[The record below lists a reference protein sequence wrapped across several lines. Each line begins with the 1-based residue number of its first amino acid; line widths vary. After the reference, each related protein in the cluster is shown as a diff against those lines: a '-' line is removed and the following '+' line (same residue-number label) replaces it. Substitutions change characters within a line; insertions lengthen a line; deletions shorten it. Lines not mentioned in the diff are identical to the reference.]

1 MASLMQAFIARLR
14 KKPIAA
20 GAAGLAVLLVLWF
33 IFGRGDKDQAEY
45 RTAAVDRGEI
55 LRAVSATGQLQPLV
69 TVNVGSTVSGPVKS
83 VDVDFNSV
91 VKANQV
97 LARIDPQSF
106 QTKVT
111 QLRATVNQAQA
122 NLAAA
127 QADFSRYNMLAKEG
141 FASDQLM
148 TQQRTAVK
156 VAQANLAAAASQ
168 LSAAQIDRDR
178 TVIRS
183 PVDGVV
189 VSRQVDPGQSVAA
202 SFQAPTLFQIA
213 QDLSKLEAAITVDEA
228 DIGDVREGQ
237 SVSFTV
243 DAFPGEEF
251 DGRVVQVRKLGVS
264 TSGVV
269 SYTVMVE
276 AANPRGRLLPGM
288 TANAEIIIER
298 KDNVL
303 RIPNAALRFKPADEK
318 LQAEADKLRGAKAP
332 SGGLFGGGQSAGQGA
347 SGAQGGQSGAGNRG
361 AQMAQRMAERLKLD
375 DKQTAALQKALDDA
389 RASMPPASADQ
400 DPAARRAQMRKVREA
415 AVAAIEPSLT
425 AEQKTLLAAMRKERD
440 STRSTESVLWV
451 LRDKKPAPVLV
462 RLGVASDSYTEVL
475 SGDLKEGDQLITG
488 GGPKAK
494 ADAKTQQMGPGGAGG
509 VRIRGA

>member
-1 MASLMQAFIARLR
+1 MKALIARLR
-14 KKPIAA
+14 NKPVTS
-20 GAAGLAVLLVLWF
+20 GAAALAALLALWF
-33 IFGRGDKDQAEY
+33 IFGRGDKDETPY

-106 QTKVT
+106 DTKVT
-111 QLRATVNQAQA
+111 QLRASVNQAQA
-122 NLAAA
+122 NLASA

-148 TQQRTAVK
+148 TQQRTNVK

-237 SVSFTV
+237 PVSFTV
-243 DAFPGEEF
+243 DAFSGEEF
-251 DGRVVQVRKLGVS
+251 EGRVVQVRKLGVS

-298 KDNVL
+298 KENVL
-303 RIPNAALRFKPADEK
+303 RIPNAALRYKPADEK
-318 LQAEADKLRGAKAP
+318 LQAEADKLRGNKRP
-332 SGGLFGGGQSAGQGA
+332 GGGLFGGGQNAGQGA
-347 SGAQGGQSGAGNRG
+347 AGAGFGGGQGGSGNRG
-361 AQMAQRMAERLKLD
+361 AQMVQRMAERLKLD
-375 DKQTAALQKALDDA
+375 DKQTAALQQAMEDA
-389 RASMPPASADQ
+389 RASMPPPSADQ
-400 DPAARRAQMRKVREA
+400 DQSARRAQMRKMREA
-415 AVAAIEPSLT
+415 AFAAIEPTLT
-425 AEQKTLLAAMRKERD
+425 AEQKTLLEAMRKERD

-451 LRDKKPAPVLV
+451 LRDKKPVPVLV
-462 RLGVASDSYTEVL
+462 RLGVASDSNTEVL

-494 ADAKTQQMGPGGAGG
+494 TDAKTQQQMGPGGAGG
-509 VRIRGA
+509 MRIRGA